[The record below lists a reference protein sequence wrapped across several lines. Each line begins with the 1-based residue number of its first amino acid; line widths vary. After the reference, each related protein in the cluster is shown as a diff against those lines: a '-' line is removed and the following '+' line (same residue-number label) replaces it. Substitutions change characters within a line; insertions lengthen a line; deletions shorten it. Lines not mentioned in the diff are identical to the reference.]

1 MKKVLLTGGNGF
13 IGTRF
18 REAHHHKFEIL
29 STDVGELN
37 ILNGDKVEDALNLFK
52 PDYVIHAAAIAL
64 TDFCNKNPEKCHLI
78 NVTGA
83 ANIAE
88 ACKKTGSKMIFLS
101 TEQVFNGNPEP
112 GPYTE
117 KNTPVPDTMYGRNKL
132 EAEGLI
138 KDILDNYLIL
148 RFTWMFGVPERNKPV
163 ASNILWST
171 IEAALKGEQIKVPV
185 NEYRGLTYV
194 NELMDQFDK
203 IMNMPSGTYH
213 IGSENSK
220 SRYDIVCLILE
231 EMGLRHRIDELIIKD
246 TEKYPDR
253 PRDARLNTSLIQSMG
268 ITFSSTSD
276 AIIRC
281 IKEYSLRVNY

>member
-1 MKKVLLTGGNGF
+1 MKRVLLTGGNGF

-18 REAHHHKFEIL
+18 NEAHRHNFDIHSFG
-29 STDVGELN
+29 SGELN
-37 ILNGDKVEDALNLFK
+37 ILDRKKIEEIFKILK

-64 TDFCNKNPEKCHLI
+64 TDFCNNNPDKCYEI

-83 ANIAE
+83 VNIAE

-112 GPYTE
+112 GPYSE
-117 KNTPVPDTMYGRNKL
+117 GDTPVPDTIYGKNKL

-138 KDILDNYLIL
+138 KNILDDYLIL
-148 RFTWMFGVPERNKPV
+148 RFTWMFGMPERFRPV
-163 ASNILWST
+163 VANILWST
-171 IEAALKGEQIKVPV
+171 IETALKGEQIEVPS
-185 NEYRGLTYV
+185 NEFRGLTYV

-203 IMNMPSGTYH
+203 IIDLPSGTYH

-231 EMGLRHRIDELIIKD
+231 EMGLGHRISELVFKD
-246 TEKYPDR
+246 TKKYASH
-253 PRDARLNTSLIQSMG
+253 PRDVRLNISLIKSHG
-268 ITFSSTSD
+268 ITFSNTED
-276 AIIRC
+276 AIICC
-281 IKEYSLRVNY
+281 IDEYNLKVK

>member
-1 MKKVLLTGGNGF
+1 MKRVLLTGGNGF

-29 STDVGELN
+29 STDVNELN
-37 ILNGDKVEDALNLFK
+37 ILNKEKVEDALNLFK

-64 TDFCNKNPEKCHLI
+64 TDFCNDNPDKCHEI

-88 ACKKTGSKMIFLS
+88 ACRKTGSKMIFLS

-112 GPYTE
+112 GPYSE
-117 KNTPVPDTMYGRNKL
+117 NNTPVPDTMYGKNKL

-138 KDILDNYLIL
+138 KNILDDYLIL
-148 RFTWMFGVPERNKPV
+148 RFTWMFGIPERFRPV
-163 ASNILWST
+163 VANILWST
-171 IEAALKGEQIKVPV
+171 VETALKGEKTEVPT
-185 NEYRGLTYV
+185 NEFRGLTYV

-203 IMNMPSGTYH
+203 IMDLPSGTYH
-213 IGSENSK
+213 TGSENSK
-220 SRYDIVCLILE
+220 SRYDIVCLILK
-231 EMGLRHRIDELIIKD
+231 EMGLGHRISELVIKD
-246 TEKYPDR
+246 TKKYANH
-253 PRDARLNTSLIQSMG
+253 PRDARLDTSLIKSHG
-268 ITFSSTSD
+268 ITFSKTED

-281 IKEYSLRVNY
+281 IDEYNLKVK